1 MYTLNTAK
9 HNTLRPSLKAPS
21 AATLV
26 TAGAVLSAVMMIATP
41 VFAAGSTAKASA
53 SSDIQSTY
61 ERDRANCLSGKTG
74 QAQAAC
80 LKEAG
85 AARQAAQAGKLNTAS
100 TQELANNAM
109 LRCQRVAEEDRE
121 DCRMMVMGQGT
132 RDGSV
137 QSGGI
142 LTRIERMVQE
152 NPTAAGVPAAPPS
165 ATMRPGPDVPPP
177 RQPASAPKR

>member
-1 MYTLNTAK
+1 MIKLNKTF
-9 HNTLRPSLKAPS
+9 TSPS
-21 AATLV
+21 AAAWI
-26 TAGAVLSAVMMIATP
+26 TAGAVLSAVMIVTTP
-41 VFAAGSTAKASA
+41 AFAAGASSHA
-53 SSDIQSTY
+53 SKSDIQSTY
-61 ERDRANCLSGKTG
+61 EQERANCLAGKTG

-85 AARQAAQAGKLNTAS
+85 AARQEMQRGNLRTAS
-100 TQELANNAM
+100 TQDLANNAM

-142 LTRIERMVQE
+142 LTRIDRMVQE
-152 NPTAAGVPAAPPS
+152 NPTAAGIPSAPATPPS

-177 RQPASAPKR
+177 RQPKASAPAR

>member
-1 MYTLNTAK
+1 M
-9 HNTLRPSLKAPS
+9 NTLINTRHKTLGASLKAPS
-21 AATLV
+21 AAALV

-41 VFAAGSTAKASA
+41 AFAANSTAKASA
-53 SSDIQSTY
+53 SSEIQATY

-85 AARQAAQAGKLNTAS
+85 AARQAAQSGKLNTAS

-152 NPTAAGVPAAPPS
+152 NPTAAGVPAAP
-165 ATMRPGPDVPPP
+165 AGERAQALIRADLTAREE
-177 RQPASAPKR
+177 